1 MKKTLVYVLRI
12 IIILSLFIPILI
24 PFIYVKDSDESNS
37 YLNIFI
43 PQDTLL
49 KIEEKTNI
57 ETRETVLGYI
67 QRGGSPS
74 PKDRLLATRFGSSVA
89 DLIAKKKFGCM
100 VALQNDEIVSV
111 SLNSVSG
118 KIKNIPKDYS
128 LIKQAKSMGTCF
140 GDEKV
145 SINKPI

>member
-57 ETRETVLGYI
+57 ENI
-67 QRGGSPS
+67 IN
-74 PKDRLLATRFGSSVA
+74 KNFGSNLTINYQNYGLNDSIPSQDYD
-89 DLIAKKKFGCM
+89 DLLGHISKAKG
-100 VALQNDEIVSV
+100 VSV
-111 SLNSVSG
+111 ILSKSAFFG
-118 KIKNIPKDYS
+118 EDAKIFTNKLKETNLFKTVKP
-128 LIKQAKSMGTCF
+128 LISSSYYVT
-140 GDEKV
+140 
-145 SINKPI
+145 SIN